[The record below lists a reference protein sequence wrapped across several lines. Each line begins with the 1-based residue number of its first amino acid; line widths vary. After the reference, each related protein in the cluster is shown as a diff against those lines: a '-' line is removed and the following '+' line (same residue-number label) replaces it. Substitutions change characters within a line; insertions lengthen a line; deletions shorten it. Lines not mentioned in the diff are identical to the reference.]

1 MFYNQFNNSCCNHQ
15 ENESKVKGTC
25 TVKVI
30 QECSYPS
37 YFDLNNDD
45 KHEKEEPACCCNKN
59 NDWNDEKSCH
69 CNKNETSNCRNEK
82 QTCGLCRCFRRW

>member
-1 MFYNQFNNSCCNHQ
+1 MRLKSNIS
-15 ENESKVKGTC
+15 EAKKIRDRMVKYC
-25 TVKVI
+25 TSSDRRIDYGV
-30 QECSYPS
+30 S
-37 YFDLNNDD
+37 FDD